1 LIPVKSKL
9 LRIWNTMLHHL
20 FIVNIGEEVIDII
33 TVKDIITD
41 DPDELKV
48 VNQNEQITIIT
59 NL

>member
-1 LIPVKSKL
+1 
-9 LRIWNTMLHHL
+9 MLHHL
-20 FIVNIGEEVIDII
+20 SIVNIGEEVIDII

-48 VNQNEQITIIT
+48 VNQNEQITTIT

>member
-1 LIPVKSKL
+1 
-9 LRIWNTMLHHL
+9 MLHHL

-48 VNQNEQITIIT
+48 VNQNEQITTIT

>member
-1 LIPVKSKL
+1 
-9 LRIWNTMLHHL
+9 MLHHL
-20 FIVNIGEEVIDII
+20 FIVSIGEEVIDII

-48 VNQNEQITIIT
+48 VNQNEQITTIT

>member
-1 LIPVKSKL
+1 MP
-9 LRIWNTMLHHL
+9 HHL
-20 FIVNIGEEVIDII
+20 FIVNIGEEVIGTI